1 MFMAGMNVDTMPYFD
16 FYRSMMKYCWQ
27 IGRKIVN
34 LLFQFLIIG
43 IENESFMSKEF
54 VAIVSFN
61 SKLTNTHLVMI
72 IKHVITINKIDQ
84 KVATFCSR
92 LL

>member
-1 MFMAGMNVDTMPYFD
+1 MEHENESPGYNLSTMAENVMFMAGMNVDTMPYFD

-43 IENESFMSKEF
+43 IENESFMSK
-54 VAIVSFN
+54 
-61 SKLTNTHLVMI
+61 
-72 IKHVITINKIDQ
+72 
-84 KVATFCSR
+84 
-92 LL
+92 